1 MASGG
6 IKRYSLAQLER
17 MRARRSSRTRPD
29 AAVHEPDAAF
39 WRHAKVVLPPPGKTS
54 IHLRLD
60 RDVLALVQATG
71 PRAPEPDECR
81 LALLH
86 GGPEEPD
93 GLRDRGA
100 PRGAPNVGVEG
111 AK

>member
-6 IKRYSLAQLER
+6 IKRYSIAQLER

-60 RDVLALVQATG
+60 RDVLAWFKRQGRGHLSRMNAV
-71 PRAPEPDECR
+71 
-81 LALLH
+81 
-86 GGPEEPD
+86 
-93 GLRDRGA
+93 LRSYMEAQKNRTA
-100 PRGAPNVGVEG
+100 
-111 AK
+111 